1 MRRHSDPCLFPKQT
15 AYRSPWPGVCYFNIS
30 YSRTD
35 HTFVLW
41 FPYPFQSRSKFQ
53 QSWHIVMFIVM
64 AWNQTLGQY
73 VKSGHYRCLP
83 HPFQF
88 FIQHLLAILRS
99 IIWPT
104 DSGNKGRETEIQGH
118 RFELRVLRSVRML
131 VYLPA
136 VQATCISPS
145 AVMYISWPVCIALL
159 YFVSSNFG

>member
-1 MRRHSDPCLFPKQT
+1 MTPVCFQNRPLIVHRGLVSVISTFLTAEPITHSSYDSLT
-15 AYRSPWPGVCYFNIS
+15 A
-30 YSRTD
+30 
-35 HTFVLW
+35 
-41 FPYPFQSRSKFQ
+41 FQSRSKFQ

-73 VKSGHYRCLP
+73 VKSGHDRCLP

-99 IIWPT
+99 TIWPT